1 MLLPW
6 SLLPLWRSF
15 YWGIQSTL
23 HYVRLVAGIS
33 ACAYIAIA
41 GMIIGFVAQDFIFRY
56 LPFRQFTEPL
66 LTENLLHATGFSL
79 YRFLVPILSTILVA
93 ARSGAAV
100 AADVGSK
107 VYGNQID
114 AMKTMGI
121 NPVRT
126 LRTPILYAFLLGT
139 PVLCILSYL
148 VASMTAAFAFMLT
161 HPELGIAFW
170 DSHFHQYLSSPDGG
184 LYRGTNW
191 LIAKL
196 FTCGAGIG
204 MISWRFGT
212 TPKLSGPDISR
223 GVTQTILWSTLFV
236 LLVHFLYS
244 LFEFTAP
251 V

>member
-1 MLLPW
+1 MLPW

-15 YWGIQSTL
+15 FWGLKSTW
-23 HYVRLVAGIS
+23 HYTGLVSGPS
-33 ACAYIAIA
+33 ACIYIAIA
-41 GMIIGFVAQDFIFRY
+41 GLIIGFVAQDFIFRY

-107 VYGNQID
+107 VYGNQLD
-114 AMKTMGI
+114 AMKTMGM
-121 NPVRT
+121 NPERS
-126 LRTPILYAFLLGT
+126 LRTPILYAFLVGT
-139 PVLCILSYL
+139 PLLCFLSYL
-148 VASMTAAFAFMLT
+148 VASVTAAFAFLLT

-170 DSHFHQYLSSPDGG
+170 DSHFHQYLVSPEGG
-184 LYRGTNW
+184 LYRGTEW
-191 LIAKL
+191 LIPKL
-196 FTCGAGIG
+196 LTCGAGIG
-204 MISWRFGT
+204 MISWRCGM
-212 TPKLSGPDISR
+212 TPKHSGPDISR

-236 LLVHFLYS
+236 LFVHFIFS